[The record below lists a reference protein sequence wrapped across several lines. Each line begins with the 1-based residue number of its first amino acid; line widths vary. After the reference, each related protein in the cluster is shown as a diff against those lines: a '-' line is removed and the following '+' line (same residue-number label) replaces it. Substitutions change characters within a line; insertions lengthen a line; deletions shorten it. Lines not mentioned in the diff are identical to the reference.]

1 MSQILEWFNQN
12 PWAIWIIL
20 IIVILILL
28 WLILRHTT
36 SNSSQ
41 GEGRGNSGNGNS
53 SGSGGGNNS
62 NSNGNAGDSSGAGG
76 AGNNGSDGEDADSS
90 DSESSGESEGG
101 GSGNSGGGGSGS
113 ESGDEEESN
122 SDDESAGSGSGAGNG
137 DSGNTGATAAEML
150 EAIEREQEH
159 EELMRREHERR
170 MWELRREREAERQ
183 ARMMMQMQGSG
194 NGVGS
199 SAGNTEL
206 DWGDA
211 IRTSRKVPDWVYVM
225 NRSIARKASRK
236 RANGDQVK
244 TYQRHNPRSMR
255 FSNVIRPRTL
265 TISKPDKL
273 SVYVGVDT
281 SGSMRSHNGSR
292 LAVEAVDQILR
303 QDKYET
309 HLACIDTRLY
319 PWQSAENL
327 KNIRF
332 TGGGGTY
339 LSTFFKEVLKIDRN
353 PTEETPKP
361 DVAVLITDGEL
372 EDKDWAEMTK
382 QASLYDNKGI
392 SMFVLITDPRV
403 SCPSELRNLAKVF
416 HSTK

>member
-36 SNSSQ
+36 SSSSQ

-76 AGNNGSDGEDADSS
+76 ASNNGSDGEDADSS

-101 GSGNSGGGGSGS
+101 GSGNSSGGGSGS
-113 ESGDEEESN
+113 KNGDEEESN
-122 SDDESAGSGSGAGNG
+122 SDESAGSGSGAGNG

-199 SAGNTEL
+199 SAGNSEL
-206 DWGDA
+206 DWGND
-211 IRTSRKVPDWVYVM
+211 IRTSRKVPGWVYVM

-309 HLACIDTRLY
+309 QLACIDTKLY

-339 LSTFFKEVLKIDRN
+339 LSTFFKEVLNIDRN

-372 EDKDWAEMTK
+372 EDEDWAEMTK

>member
-1 MSQILEWFNQN
+1 
-12 PWAIWIIL
+12 
-20 IIVILILL
+20 
-28 WLILRHTT
+28 
-36 SNSSQ
+36 
-41 GEGRGNSGNGNS
+41 
-53 SGSGGGNNS
+53 
-62 NSNGNAGDSSGAGG
+62 
-76 AGNNGSDGEDADSS
+76 
-90 DSESSGESEGG
+90 
-101 GSGNSGGGGSGS
+101 
-113 ESGDEEESN
+113 
-122 SDDESAGSGSGAGNG
+122 
-137 DSGNTGATAAEML
+137 
-150 EAIEREQEH
+150 
-159 EELMRREHERR
+159 
-170 MWELRREREAERQ
+170 
-183 ARMMMQMQGSG
+183 MMMQMQGSG

-281 SGSMRSHNGSR
+281 SGSMRSHGGSR

-339 LSTFFKEVLKIDRN
+339 LSTFFKEVLNIDRN
-353 PTEETPKP
+353 PSEETPKP

-372 EDKDWAEMTK
+372 ADEDWAEMTK

>member
-1 MSQILEWFNQN
+1 MSQIHEWFNQN
-12 PWAIWIIL
+12 PWTIWIIL

-36 SNSSQ
+36 SSSSQ
-41 GEGRGNSGNGNS
+41 GEGQGNSGNGNS

-76 AGNNGSDGEDADSS
+76 AGNNGSDGEEADSS
-90 DSESSGESEGG
+90 DGESEGG
-101 GSGNSGGGGSGS
+101 GSGDSGGGGFGS
-113 ESGDEEESN
+113 ENGDEEESN

-137 DSGNTGATAAEML
+137 GSGNTGATAAEML

-159 EELMRREHERR
+159 EELMRREHERHIR
-170 MWELRREREAERQ
+170 EPRREREAERQ

-309 HLACIDTRLY
+309 HLACIDTKLY

-372 EDKDWAEMTK
+372 EVEDWAEMTK

-416 HSTK
+416 HTTK

>member
-1 MSQILEWFNQN
+1 MSQIHEWFNQN
-12 PWAIWIIL
+12 PWAIWLIA

-36 SNSSQ
+36 SSSSQ
-41 GEGRGNSGNGNS
+41 EGGQGNSGNGNG
-53 SGSGGGNNS
+53 SGSGSGNNS
-62 NSNGNAGDSSGAGG
+62 SSNGNAGDSSGAGG
-76 AGNNGSDGEDADSS
+76 
-90 DSESSGESEGG
+90 
-101 GSGNSGGGGSGS
+101 GSGNSS
-113 ESGDEEESN
+113 
-122 SDDESAGSGSGAGNG
+122 
-137 DSGNTGATAAEML
+137 
-150 EAIEREQEH
+150 
-159 EELMRREHERR
+159 
-170 MWELRREREAERQ
+170 
-183 ARMMMQMQGSG
+183 
-194 NGVGS
+194 GVGS

-211 IRTSRKVPDWVYVM
+211 IRTSHKVPDWVYVM

-273 SVYVGVDT
+273 SVYMGVDT

-339 LSTFFKEVLKIDRN
+339 LSTFFKEVLNIDRN

-372 EDKDWAEMTK
+372 ADEDWAEMTK

-403 SCPSELRNLAKVF
+403 SCPAELRNLAKVF

>member
-1 MSQILEWFNQN
+1 MSQIHEWFNQN

-28 WLILRHTT
+28 WLILCHTT
-36 SNSSQ
+36 SSSSQ
-41 GEGRGNSGNGNS
+41 GEGQGNSGNGNS

-62 NSNGNAGDSSGAGG
+62 NSNGNTGDSSGAGG
-76 AGNNGSDGEDADSS
+76 AGNNGSGGEDADSS

-170 MWELRREREAERQ
+170 MRELRREREAERQ

-225 NRSIARKASRK
+225 NQSIARKASRK

-281 SGSMRSHNGSR
+281 SGSMRSHGGSR
-292 LAVEAVDQILR
+292 LAVEAVDQILH
-303 QDKYET
+303 QDKYAT

-339 LSTFFKEVLKIDRN
+339 LSTFFKEVLNIDRN

-361 DVAVLITDGEL
+361 DVAVLITDGGL
-372 EDKDWAEMTK
+372 EDEDWAEMTK
-382 QASLYDNKGI
+382 QASLYSNKGI

-403 SCPSELRNLAKVF
+403 SCPSELRKLAKVF

>member
-1 MSQILEWFNQN
+1 MSHIHEWFNQN

-36 SNSSQ
+36 SSSSQ
-41 GEGRGNSGNGNS
+41 GEGQGNSGNGNS
-53 SGSGGGNNS
+53 SGSEGGNNS

-76 AGNNGSDGEDADSS
+76 AGNNGSGGEDADSS

-137 DSGNTGATAAEML
+137 GSGNTGATAAEML

-170 MWELRREREAERQ
+170 MRELRRERE

-281 SGSMRSHNGSR
+281 SGSMRSHGGSR

-372 EDKDWAEMTK
+372 EDEDWAEMTK

>member
-1 MSQILEWFNQN
+1 MSQIHEWFNQN
-12 PWAIWIIL
+12 PWAIWLIA

-36 SNSSQ
+36 SSSSQ
-41 GEGRGNSGNGNS
+41 EGGQGNSGNGNG
-53 SGSGGGNNS
+53 SGSGSGNNS
-62 NSNGNAGDSSGAGG
+62 SSNGNAGDSSGAGG
-76 AGNNGSDGEDADSS
+76 
-90 DSESSGESEGG
+90 
-101 GSGNSGGGGSGS
+101 GSGNSGGGGSG
-113 ESGDEEESN
+113 N
-122 SDDESAGSGSGAGNG
+122 A
-137 DSGNTGATAAEML
+137 GATAAEML

-170 MWELRREREAERQ
+170 MRELRREREAERQ

-211 IRTSRKVPDWVYVM
+211 IRTSHKVPDWVYVM

-339 LSTFFKEVLKIDRN
+339 LSTFFKEVLNIDRN

-372 EDKDWAEMTK
+372 ADEDWAEMTK

-403 SCPSELRNLAKVF
+403 SCPAELRNLAKVF

>member
-1 MSQILEWFNQN
+1 MSQIHEWFNQN
-12 PWAIWIIL
+12 PWAIWLIA

-36 SNSSQ
+36 SSSSQ
-41 GEGRGNSGNGNS
+41 EGGQGNSGNGNGS
-53 SGSGGGNNS
+53 GSGSGGS
-62 NSNGNAGDSSGAGG
+62 GNA
-76 AGNNGSDGEDADSS
+76 
-90 DSESSGESEGG
+90 
-101 GSGNSGGGGSGS
+101 
-113 ESGDEEESN
+113 
-122 SDDESAGSGSGAGNG
+122 
-137 DSGNTGATAAEML
+137 GATAAEML

-170 MWELRREREAERQ
+170 MRELRREREAERQ
-183 ARMMMQMQGSG
+183 ARMMMQMQATGS
-194 NGVGS
+194 GVGS

-211 IRTSRKVPDWVYVM
+211 IRTSHKVPDWVYVM

-339 LSTFFKEVLKIDRN
+339 LSTFFKEVLNIDRN

-372 EDKDWAEMTK
+372 ADEDWAEMTK

-403 SCPSELRNLAKVF
+403 SCPAELRNLAKVF

>member
-12 PWAIWIIL
+12 PWAIWLIL

-28 WLILRHTT
+28 WLILRHTA
-36 SNSSQ
+36 SSSSQ
-41 GEGRGNSGNGNS
+41 GEGQGGSGNGNGN
-53 SGSGGGNNS
+53 GSGGGNNS
-62 NSNGNAGDSSGAGG
+62 NSNGNAGGSSGAGG
-76 AGNNGSDGEDADSS
+76 SGDNGSDGEDADSS

-101 GSGNSGGGGSGS
+101 GSGNSGGGSGS

-122 SDDESAGSGSGAGNG
+122 SDDESAGSGSGAGSG
-137 DSGNTGATAAEML
+137 GSGNTGATAAEML
-150 EAIEREQEH
+150 EAIEREQER

-281 SGSMRSHNGSR
+281 SGSMCSHDGSR

-309 HLACIDTRLY
+309 RLACIDTRLY

-372 EDKDWAEMTK
+372 EDEDWAEMTK

>member
-12 PWAIWIIL
+12 PWAIWLIL

-28 WLILRHTT
+28 WLILRHTA
-36 SNSSQ
+36 SSSSQ
-41 GEGRGNSGNGNS
+41 GEGQGGSGNGNGN
-53 SGSGGGNNS
+53 GSGGGNNS
-62 NSNGNAGDSSGAGG
+62 NSNGNAGGSSGAGG
-76 AGNNGSDGEDADSS
+76 SGDNGSDGEDADSS

-101 GSGNSGGGGSGS
+101 GSGAGSGGSG
-113 ESGDEEESN
+113 N
-122 SDDESAGSGSGAGNG
+122 A
-137 DSGNTGATAAEML
+137 GATAAEML

-170 MWELRREREAERQ
+170 MRELRREREAERQ
-183 ARMMMQMQGSG
+183 ARMMMQMQATGS
-194 NGVGS
+194 GVGS

-211 IRTSRKVPDWVYVM
+211 IRTSHKVPDWVYVM

-281 SGSMRSHNGSR
+281 SGSMRSHGGSR

-339 LSTFFKEVLKIDRN
+339 LSTFFKEVLNIDRN

-372 EDKDWAEMTK
+372 ADEDWAEMTK

-403 SCPSELRNLAKVF
+403 SCPAELRNLAKVF

>member
-1 MSQILEWFNQN
+1 MSHIHEWFNQN

-36 SNSSQ
+36 SSSSQ
-41 GEGRGNSGNGNS
+41 GEGQGNSGNGNS

-76 AGNNGSDGEDADSS
+76 AGNNGSGGEDADSS

-113 ESGDEEESN
+113 ESGGEEESN

-137 DSGNTGATAAEML
+137 GSGNTGATATEML

-170 MWELRREREAERQ
+170 MRELRRERE

-372 EDKDWAEMTK
+372 ADEDWAEMTK

-416 HSTK
+416 HCTK

>member
-1 MSQILEWFNQN
+1 MSQIHEWFNQN

-36 SNSSQ
+36 SSSSQ
-41 GEGRGNSGNGNS
+41 EEGQGNSGNGNG
-53 SGSGGGNNS
+53 SGSGSGNNS
-62 NSNGNAGDSSGAGG
+62 SSNSNAGGSSGAGSEG
-76 AGNNGSDGEDADSS
+76 DNGSGGEGADSS
-90 DSESSGESEGG
+90 DGESSGESEGG

-113 ESGDEEESN
+113 ESGDEEES
-122 SDDESAGSGSGAGNG
+122 SGDENAGSGSGAGNG
-137 DSGNTGATAAEML
+137 GSGNAGATAAEML
-150 EAIEREQEH
+150 EAVEREQEH
-159 EELMRREHERR
+159 EELMRREHEMHMR
-170 MWELRREREAERQ
+170 ELRREREDERQ

-199 SAGNTEL
+199 SAGNSEL

-281 SGSMRSHNGSR
+281 SGSMRSHGGSH

-309 HLACIDTRLY
+309 RLACIDTRLY

-339 LSTFFKEVLKIDRN
+339 LSTFFEEVLKIDRN
-353 PTEETPKP
+353 PTEENPKP

-372 EDKDWAEMTK
+372 DDEDWAAMTK
-382 QASLYDNKGI
+382 QASLYSNKGI
-392 SMFVLITDPRV
+392 SMFVLITNPRV
-403 SCPSELRNLAKVF
+403 SCPSELSKLAKVF

>member
-1 MSQILEWFNQN
+1 MTHIHEWFNQN
-12 PWAIWIIL
+12 PWVIWLIAIII
-20 IIVILILL
+20 ILILL

-36 SNSSQ
+36 SSSSQ
-41 GEGRGNSGNGNS
+41 GEGQGNSGNGNG
-53 SGSGGGNNS
+53 SGSGSGNNS
-62 NSNGNAGDSSGAGG
+62 NSNGNAGDSSATNS
-76 AGNNGSDGEDADSS
+76 AGNNSSGREGANSS
-90 DSESSGESEGG
+90 DSESSGESAGG
-101 GSGNSGGGGSGS
+101 DSDGGGGSVS
-113 ESGDEEESN
+113 ASGDAEESN
-122 SDDESAGSGSGAGNG
+122 SNDESAGSGSGAGNG
-137 DSGNTGATAAEML
+137 GSGNTGATAAEML

-170 MWELRREREAERQ
+170 MRELRREREAERQ
-183 ARMMMQMQGSG
+183 ARMMMQMQASGS
-194 NGVGS
+194 GVGS
-199 SAGNTEL
+199 EAGNSDL
-206 DWGDA
+206 DWGND

-281 SGSMRSHNGSR
+281 SGSMRSHGGSR

-309 HLACIDTRLY
+309 RLACIDTRLY

-339 LSTFFKEVLKIDRN
+339 LSTFFKEVLKIDRD
-353 PTEETPKP
+353 PSEENPKP

-372 EDKDWAEMTK
+372 DDEDWGEMTK
-382 QASLYDNKGI
+382 QASLYSNKGI
-392 SMFVLITDPRV
+392 SMFILITDPRV
-403 SCPSELRNLAKVF
+403 SCPSELSKLAKVF

>member
-1 MSQILEWFNQN
+1 MSHIHEWFNQN

-36 SNSSQ
+36 SSSSQ
-41 GEGRGNSGNGNS
+41 GEGQGNSGNGNS
-53 SGSGGGNNS
+53 SGSEGGNNS

-101 GSGNSGGGGSGS
+101 GSGNSGGRGSGS

-122 SDDESAGSGSGAGNG
+122 SDDESAGSGAGAGNG
-137 DSGNTGATAAEML
+137 GSGNTGATAAEML

-170 MWELRREREAERQ
+170 MRELRRERE

-339 LSTFFKEVLKIDRN
+339 LSTFFKEVLNIDRN

-372 EDKDWAEMTK
+372 EDEDWAEMTK

-416 HSTK
+416 HCTK

>member
-1 MSQILEWFNQN
+1 MSQIHEWFNQN

-36 SNSSQ
+36 SSSSQ
-41 GEGRGNSGNGNS
+41 GEGQGNSGNGNS

-76 AGNNGSDGEDADSS
+76 AGNNGSDGEEADSS
-90 DSESSGESEGG
+90 DGESEGG
-101 GSGNSGGGGSGS
+101 GSGDSGGGGFGS
-113 ESGDEEESN
+113 ENGDEEESN

-137 DSGNTGATAAEML
+137 GSGNTGATAAEML
-150 EAIEREQEH
+150 EAIEREQGH
-159 EELMRREHERR
+159 EELIRREHERR
-170 MWELRREREAERQ
+170 MRELRREREAERQ

-309 HLACIDTRLY
+309 HLACIDTKLY

-372 EDKDWAEMTK
+372 EVEDWAEMTK

-392 SMFVLITDPRV
+392 SMFVLITDPRI
-403 SCPSELRNLAKVF
+403 SYPSELRNLAKVF
-416 HSTK
+416 HTTK

>member
-12 PWAIWIIL
+12 PWAIWLIL

-28 WLILRHTT
+28 WLILRHTA
-36 SNSSQ
+36 SSSSQ
-41 GEGRGNSGNGNS
+41 GEGQGGSGNGNGN
-53 SGSGGGNNS
+53 GSGGGNNS

-170 MWELRREREAERQ
+170 MWKLRRERE

-309 HLACIDTRLY
+309 HLACIDTKLY

-339 LSTFFKEVLKIDRN
+339 LSTFFKEVLNIDRN

-372 EDKDWAEMTK
+372 EDEDWAEMTK

-392 SMFVLITDPRV
+392 SMFILITDPRV

>member
-1 MSQILEWFNQN
+1 MSQIHEWFNQN
-12 PWAIWIIL
+12 PWAIWLIA

-36 SNSSQ
+36 SSSSQ
-41 GEGRGNSGNGNS
+41 EGGQGNSGNGNS
-53 SGSGGGNNS
+53 SDSGGGDNS

-76 AGNNGSDGEDADSS
+76 AGNNGSDGEDTDSS

-137 DSGNTGATAAEML
+137 GSGNTGATAAEML

-170 MWELRREREAERQ
+170 MRELRRERE

-206 DWGDA
+206 DWGND
-211 IRTSRKVPDWVYVM
+211 IRTSHKVPDWVYVM

-281 SGSMRSHNGSR
+281 SGSMRSHGGSR

-372 EDKDWAEMTK
+372 ADEDWTEMTK

-403 SCPSELRNLAKVF
+403 SCPAELRNLAKVF

>member
-12 PWAIWIIL
+12 PWAIWLIL

-28 WLILRHTT
+28 WLILRHTA
-36 SNSSQ
+36 SSSSQ
-41 GEGRGNSGNGNS
+41 GEGQGGSGNGNGN
-53 SGSGGGNNS
+53 GSGGGNNS
-62 NSNGNAGDSSGAGG
+62 NSNGNAGGSSGAGG
-76 AGNNGSDGEDADSS
+76 SGDNGSDGEDADSS

-101 GSGNSGGGGSGS
+101 GSGNSGGGSGS

-122 SDDESAGSGSGAGNG
+122 SDDESAGSGSGAGSG
-137 DSGNTGATAAEML
+137 GSGNTGATAAEML
-150 EAIEREQEH
+150 EAIEREQER

-281 SGSMRSHNGSR
+281 SGSMRSHDGSR

-309 HLACIDTRLY
+309 RLACIDTRLY

-339 LSTFFKEVLKIDRN
+339 LSTFFKEVLDIDRN

-372 EDKDWAEMTK
+372 EDEDWAEMTK

-392 SMFVLITDPRV
+392 SMFVLITNPRV

-416 HSTK
+416 HCTK

>member
-1 MSQILEWFNQN
+1 MSQIHEWFNQN
-12 PWAIWIIL
+12 PWAIWIIA
-20 IIVILILL
+20 IIIILILL

-36 SNSSQ
+36 SNTSQ
-41 GEGRGNSGNGNS
+41 EEGQGNSGNGNG
-53 SGSGGGNNS
+53 SGSGSGNNS
-62 NSNGNAGDSSGAGG
+62 SSNGNAGGSSGAGSEG
-76 AGNNGSDGEDADSS
+76 DNGSGGEGADSGNG
-90 DSESSGESEGG
+90 ESSGESEGG

-113 ESGDEEESN
+113 ESGDEEES
-122 SDDESAGSGSGAGNG
+122 SGDENAGSGSGAGNG
-137 DSGNTGATAAEML
+137 GSGNAGATAAEML

-159 EELMRREHERR
+159 EELMRREHEMR
-170 MWELRREREAERQ
+170 MRELRREREAERQ

-199 SAGNTEL
+199 SAGNSEL

-339 LSTFFKEVLKIDRN
+339 LSTFFKEVLNIDRN

-372 EDKDWAEMTK
+372 ADEDWAEMTK

-403 SCPSELRNLAKVF
+403 SCPAELRNLAKVF
-416 HSTK
+416 HCTK

>member
-36 SNSSQ
+36 SSSSQ

-76 AGNNGSDGEDADSS
+76 ASNNGSDGEDADSS

-101 GSGNSGGGGSGS
+101 GSGNSSGGGSGS
-113 ESGDEEESN
+113 KNGDEEESN
-122 SDDESAGSGSGAGNG
+122 SDESAGSGSGAGNG

-199 SAGNTEL
+199 SAGNSEL

-372 EDKDWAEMTK
+372 EDEDWAEMTK

>member
-1 MSQILEWFNQN
+1 MSQIHEWFNQN
-12 PWAIWIIL
+12 PWAIWIIA
-20 IIVILILL
+20 IIIILILL

-36 SNSSQ
+36 SNTSQ
-41 GEGRGNSGNGNS
+41 EEGQGNSGNGNG
-53 SGSGGGNNS
+53 SGSGSGNNS
-62 NSNGNAGDSSGAGG
+62 SSNGNAGGSSGAGSEG
-76 AGNNGSDGEDADSS
+76 DNGSGGEGADSGNG
-90 DSESSGESEGG
+90 ESSGESEGG

-113 ESGDEEESN
+113 ESGDEEES
-122 SDDESAGSGSGAGNG
+122 SGDENAGSGSGAGNG
-137 DSGNTGATAAEML
+137 GSGNAGATAAEML

-159 EELMRREHERR
+159 EELMRREHEMR
-170 MWELRREREAERQ
+170 MRELRREREAERQ

-199 SAGNTEL
+199 SAGNSEL

-281 SGSMRSHNGSR
+281 SGSMRSHGGSH

-309 HLACIDTRLY
+309 RLACIDTRLY

-339 LSTFFKEVLKIDRN
+339 LSTFFEEVLKIDRN
-353 PTEETPKP
+353 PTEENPKP

-372 EDKDWAEMTK
+372 DDEDWAEMTK
-382 QASLYDNKGI
+382 QASLYSNKGI
-392 SMFVLITDPRV
+392 SMFVLITNPRV
-403 SCPSELRNLAKVF
+403 SCPSELSKLAKVF

>member
-1 MSQILEWFNQN
+1 MSQIHEWFNQN

-36 SNSSQ
+36 SSSSQ
-41 GEGRGNSGNGNS
+41 GEGQGNSGNGNS
-53 SGSGGGNNS
+53 SGSGGGDNS

-101 GSGNSGGGGSGS
+101 GSVNSGGGGSGS

-137 DSGNTGATAAEML
+137 GSGNTGATAAEML

-170 MWELRREREAERQ
+170 MWELRRERE

-281 SGSMRSHNGSR
+281 SGSMRSHGGSR

-339 LSTFFKEVLKIDRN
+339 LSTFFKEVLNIDRN

-372 EDKDWAEMTK
+372 EDEDWAEMTK

>member
-1 MSQILEWFNQN
+1 MSQIHEWFNQN

-36 SNSSQ
+36 SSSSQ
-41 GEGRGNSGNGNS
+41 GEGQGNSGNGNS

-90 DSESSGESEGG
+90 DSESSGESEGS

-122 SDDESAGSGSGAGNG
+122 SDDESAGSG
-137 DSGNTGATAAEML
+137 TGATAAEML

-170 MWELRREREAERQ
+170 MWELRRERDAERQ

-199 SAGNTEL
+199 SAGNSDL
-206 DWGDA
+206 DWGND

-281 SGSMRSHNGSR
+281 SGSMRSHGGST

-309 HLACIDTRLY
+309 RLACIDTRLY

-339 LSTFFKEVLKIDRN
+339 LSTFFEEVLEIDRN
-353 PTEETPKP
+353 PSEENPKP
-361 DVAVLITDGEL
+361 DVAILITDGEL
-372 EDKDWAEMTK
+372 DSEDWAKMTK
-382 QASLYDNKGI
+382 QASLYSNKGI
-392 SMFVLITDPRV
+392 SMFVLITNPRV
-403 SCPSELRNLAKVF
+403 PCPPELSKLAKVF

>member
-1 MSQILEWFNQN
+1 MSQIHEWFNQN
-12 PWAIWIIL
+12 PWAIWIIA
-20 IIVILILL
+20 IIIILILL

-36 SNSSQ
+36 SNTSQ
-41 GEGRGNSGNGNS
+41 EEGQGNSGNGNG
-53 SGSGGGNNS
+53 SGSGSGNNS
-62 NSNGNAGDSSGAGG
+62 SSNGNAGGSSGAGSEG
-76 AGNNGSDGEDADSS
+76 DNGSGGEGADSG
-90 DSESSGESEGG
+90 DGESSGESEGG

-113 ESGDEEESN
+113 ESGDEEES
-122 SDDESAGSGSGAGNG
+122 SDGESAGSGSGAGNG
-137 DSGNTGATAAEML
+137 GSGNAGATAAEML

-159 EELMRREHERR
+159 EELMRREHEMR
-170 MWELRREREAERQ
+170 MRELRREREAERQ

-199 SAGNTEL
+199 SAGNSEL

-281 SGSMRSHNGSR
+281 SGSMRSHGGSH

-309 HLACIDTRLY
+309 RLACIDTRLY

-339 LSTFFKEVLKIDRN
+339 LSTFFEEVLKIDRN
-353 PTEETPKP
+353 PTEENPKP

-372 EDKDWAEMTK
+372 EDEDWAEMTK
-382 QASLYDNKGI
+382 QASLYSNKGI
-392 SMFVLITDPRV
+392 SMFVLITNPRV
-403 SCPSELRNLAKVF
+403 SCPSELRKLAKVF

>member
-1 MSQILEWFNQN
+1 
-12 PWAIWIIL
+12 
-20 IIVILILL
+20 
-28 WLILRHTT
+28 
-36 SNSSQ
+36 
-41 GEGRGNSGNGNS
+41 
-53 SGSGGGNNS
+53 
-62 NSNGNAGDSSGAGG
+62 
-76 AGNNGSDGEDADSS
+76 
-90 DSESSGESEGG
+90 
-101 GSGNSGGGGSGS
+101 
-113 ESGDEEESN
+113 
-122 SDDESAGSGSGAGNG
+122 
-137 DSGNTGATAAEML
+137 
-150 EAIEREQEH
+150 
-159 EELMRREHERR
+159 
-170 MWELRREREAERQ
+170 
-183 ARMMMQMQGSG
+183 MMKQMQGSG

-281 SGSMRSHNGSR
+281 SGSMRSHGGSR

-361 DVAVLITDGEL
+361 DVAVLITDGGL
-372 EDKDWAEMTK
+372 EDEDWAEMTK

>member
-1 MSQILEWFNQN
+1 MSQIHEWFNQN

-36 SNSSQ
+36 SSSSQ
-41 GEGRGNSGNGNS
+41 GEGQGNSGNGNS
-53 SGSGGGNNS
+53 SGSGGGNNG

-76 AGNNGSDGEDADSS
+76 AGNNGS
-90 DSESSGESEGG
+90 
-101 GSGNSGGGGSGS
+101 
-113 ESGDEEESN
+113 ESGDDEESN
-122 SDDESAGSGSGAGNG
+122 SDDESAGSGSGAGKG

-372 EDKDWAEMTK
+372 EDEDWAEMTK

>member
-1 MSQILEWFNQN
+1 MSQIHEWFNQN
-12 PWAIWIIL
+12 PWAIWIIA
-20 IIVILILL
+20 IIIILILL

-36 SNSSQ
+36 SNTSQ
-41 GEGRGNSGNGNS
+41 EEGQGNSGNGNG
-53 SGSGGGNNS
+53 SGSGSGNNS
-62 NSNGNAGDSSGAGG
+62 SSNGNAGGSSGAGSEG
-76 AGNNGSDGEDADSS
+76 DNGSGGEGADSG
-90 DSESSGESEGG
+90 DGESSGESEGG

-113 ESGDEEESN
+113 ESGDEEES
-122 SDDESAGSGSGAGNG
+122 SGDENAGSGSGAGNG
-137 DSGNTGATAAEML
+137 GSGNAGATAAEML

-159 EELMRREHERR
+159 EELMRREHEMR
-170 MWELRREREAERQ
+170 MRELRREREAERQ

-199 SAGNTEL
+199 SAGNSEL

-281 SGSMRSHNGSR
+281 SGSMRSHGGSH

-309 HLACIDTRLY
+309 RLACIDTRLY

-339 LSTFFKEVLKIDRN
+339 LSTFFEEVLKIDRN
-353 PTEETPKP
+353 PTEENPKP

-372 EDKDWAEMTK
+372 DDEDWAEMTK
-382 QASLYDNKGI
+382 QASLYSNKGI
-392 SMFVLITDPRV
+392 SMFVLITNPRV
-403 SCPSELRNLAKVF
+403 SCPSELRKLAKVF

>member
-1 MSQILEWFNQN
+1 MSQIHEWFNQN
-12 PWAIWIIL
+12 PWAIWLIA

-36 SNSSQ
+36 SSSSQ
-41 GEGRGNSGNGNS
+41 EGGQGNSGNGNS
-53 SGSGGGNNS
+53 SGSGNGNNNNS
-62 NSNGNAGDSSGAGG
+62 NGDTGDSSG
-76 AGNNGSDGEDADSS
+76 AGNNGSDGEGADSN

-113 ESGDEEESN
+113 ENGDAEESD
-122 SDDESAGSGSGAGNG
+122 SDDESAG
-137 DSGNTGATAAEML
+137 SGNTGATAAEML

-170 MWELRREREAERQ
+170 MRELRREREAERQ

-211 IRTSRKVPDWVYVM
+211 IRTSHKVPDWVYVM

-339 LSTFFKEVLKIDRN
+339 LSTFFKEVLNIDRN

-372 EDKDWAEMTK
+372 ADEDWAEMAK

-403 SCPSELRNLAKVF
+403 SCPAELRKLAKVF
-416 HSTK
+416 HCTK

>member
-12 PWAIWIIL
+12 PWAIWLIL

-28 WLILRHTT
+28 WLILRHTA
-36 SNSSQ
+36 SSSSQ
-41 GEGRGNSGNGNS
+41 GEGQGGSGNGNGN
-53 SGSGGGNNS
+53 GSGGGNNS
-62 NSNGNAGDSSGAGG
+62 NSNGNAGGSSGAGG
-76 AGNNGSDGEDADSS
+76 SGDNGSDGEDADSS

-101 GSGNSGGGGSGS
+101 GSGNSGGGSGS

-122 SDDESAGSGSGAGNG
+122 SDDESAGSGSGAGSG
-137 DSGNTGATAAEML
+137 GSGNTGATAAEML
-150 EAIEREQEH
+150 EAIEREQER

-372 EDKDWAEMTK
+372 EDEDWAEMTK

>member
-1 MSQILEWFNQN
+1 MSQIHEWFNQN
-12 PWAIWIIL
+12 PWAIWIIA
-20 IIVILILL
+20 IIIILILL

-36 SNSSQ
+36 SSSSQ
-41 GEGRGNSGNGNS
+41 EEGQGNSGNGNG
-53 SGSGGGNNS
+53 SGSGSGNNS
-62 NSNGNAGDSSGAGG
+62 NSNGNAGDSSGAGSEG
-76 AGNNGSDGEDADSS
+76 DNGSGGEGADSG
-90 DSESSGESEGG
+90 DGESSGESEGG

-113 ESGDEEESN
+113 ESGDEEES
-122 SDDESAGSGSGAGNG
+122 SGDESAGSDSGAGNG
-137 DSGNTGATAAEML
+137 GSGNAGATAAEML

-159 EELMRREHERR
+159 EELMRREHEMR
-170 MWELRREREAERQ
+170 MRELRREREAERQ

-199 SAGNTEL
+199 SAGNSEL

-211 IRTSRKVPDWVYVM
+211 IRTSHKVPDWVYVM

-281 SGSMRSHNGSR
+281 SGSMRSHGGSR

-309 HLACIDTRLY
+309 RLACIDTRLY

-339 LSTFFKEVLKIDRN
+339 LSTFFEEVLKIDRN
-353 PTEETPKP
+353 PTEENPKP

-372 EDKDWAEMTK
+372 DDEDWAEMTK
-382 QASLYDNKGI
+382 QASLYSNKGI
-392 SMFVLITDPRV
+392 SMFVLITNPRV
-403 SCPSELRNLAKVF
+403 PCPSELSKLAKVF

>member
-1 MSQILEWFNQN
+1 MSHIHEWFNQN

-36 SNSSQ
+36 SSSSQ
-41 GEGRGNSGNGNS
+41 GEGQGNSGNGNS
-53 SGSGGGNNS
+53 SGSGGGSNS

-113 ESGDEEESN
+113 ESGEKEESN
-122 SDDESAGSGSGAGNG
+122 SDDESAGSG
-137 DSGNTGATAAEML
+137 TGATAAEML

-170 MWELRREREAERQ
+170 MRELRRERDAERQ

-199 SAGNTEL
+199 SAGNSDL
-206 DWGDA
+206 DWGND

-281 SGSMRSHNGSR
+281 SGSMRSHGGST
-292 LAVEAVDQILR
+292 LAIEAVDQILR

-309 HLACIDTRLY
+309 RLACIDTRLY

-339 LSTFFKEVLKIDRN
+339 LSTFFEEVLEIDRN
-353 PTEETPKP
+353 PSEENPKP

-372 EDKDWAEMTK
+372 DSEDWAKMTK
-382 QASLYDNKGI
+382 QASLYSNKGI
-392 SMFVLITDPRV
+392 SMFVLITNPRV
-403 SCPSELRNLAKVF
+403 PCPPELSKLAKVF

>member
-1 MSQILEWFNQN
+1 MSQIHEWFNQN
-12 PWAIWIIL
+12 PWAIWLIA

-36 SNSSQ
+36 SSSSQ
-41 GEGRGNSGNGNS
+41 EGGQGNSGNGNG
-53 SGSGGGNNS
+53 SGSGSGNNS
-62 NSNGNAGDSSGAGG
+62 SSNGNAGDSSGAGG
-76 AGNNGSDGEDADSS
+76 
-90 DSESSGESEGG
+90 
-101 GSGNSGGGGSGS
+101 GSGNSS
-113 ESGDEEESN
+113 
-122 SDDESAGSGSGAGNG
+122 
-137 DSGNTGATAAEML
+137 
-150 EAIEREQEH
+150 
-159 EELMRREHERR
+159 
-170 MWELRREREAERQ
+170 
-183 ARMMMQMQGSG
+183 
-194 NGVGS
+194 GVGS

-211 IRTSRKVPDWVYVM
+211 IRTSHKVPDWVYVM

-339 LSTFFKEVLKIDRN
+339 LSTFFKEVLNIDRN

-372 EDKDWAEMTK
+372 ADEDWAEMTK

-403 SCPSELRNLAKVF
+403 SCPAELRNLAKVF

>member
-1 MSQILEWFNQN
+1 MSHIHEWFNQN

-36 SNSSQ
+36 SSSSQ
-41 GEGRGNSGNGNS
+41 GEGQGNSGNGNS
-53 SGSGGGNNS
+53 SGSEGGNNS
-62 NSNGNAGDSSGAGG
+62 NSNGNAGDSSGA
-76 AGNNGSDGEDADSS
+76 
-90 DSESSGESEGG
+90 GG

-122 SDDESAGSGSGAGNG
+122 SDDESAGSGAGAGNG
-137 DSGNTGATAAEML
+137 GSGNTGATAAEML

-170 MWELRREREAERQ
+170 MRELRRERE

-255 FSNVIRPRTL
+255 FNNVIRPRTL

-281 SGSMRSHNGSR
+281 SGSMRSHGGSR

-372 EDKDWAEMTK
+372 EDEDWAEMTK

>member
-1 MSQILEWFNQN
+1 MSHIHEWFNQN

-36 SNSSQ
+36 SSSSQ
-41 GEGRGNSGNGNS
+41 GEGQGNSGNGNS
-53 SGSGGGNNS
+53 SGSEGGNNS

-90 DSESSGESEGG
+90 DSESEGG
-101 GSGNSGGGGSGS
+101 GSGNSSGGGSGS

-122 SDDESAGSGSGAGNG
+122 SDDESAGSGAGAGNG
-137 DSGNTGATAAEML
+137 GSGNTGATAAEML

-159 EELMRREHERR
+159 EELMRREHERHMR
-170 MWELRREREAERQ
+170 EPRREREAERQ

-309 HLACIDTRLY
+309 HLACIDTKLY

-372 EDKDWAEMTK
+372 EVEDWAEMTK

-416 HSTK
+416 HTTK

>member
-1 MSQILEWFNQN
+1 MSQIHEWFNQN
-12 PWAIWIIL
+12 PWAIWIIA
-20 IIVILILL
+20 IIIILILL

-36 SNSSQ
+36 SNTSQ
-41 GEGRGNSGNGNS
+41 EEGQGNSGNGNG
-53 SGSGGGNNS
+53 SGSGSGNNS
-62 NSNGNAGDSSGAGG
+62 SSNGNAGGSSGAGSEG
-76 AGNNGSDGEDADSS
+76 DNGSGGEGADSG
-90 DSESSGESEGG
+90 DGESSGESEGG

-113 ESGDEEESN
+113 ESGDEEES
-122 SDDESAGSGSGAGNG
+122 SGDENAGSGSGAGNG
-137 DSGNTGATAAEML
+137 GSGNAGATAAEML

-159 EELMRREHERR
+159 EELMRREHEMR
-170 MWELRREREAERQ
+170 MRELRREREAERQ

-199 SAGNTEL
+199 SAGNSEL

-281 SGSMRSHNGSR
+281 SGSMRSHGGSH

-309 HLACIDTRLY
+309 RLACIDTRLY

-339 LSTFFKEVLKIDRN
+339 LSTFFEEVLKIDRN
-353 PTEETPKP
+353 PTEENPKP

-372 EDKDWAEMTK
+372 EDEDWAEMTK
-382 QASLYDNKGI
+382 QASLYSNKGI
-392 SMFVLITDPRV
+392 SMFVLITNPRV
-403 SCPSELRNLAKVF
+403 SCPSELRKLAKVF

>member
-1 MSQILEWFNQN
+1 MSQIHEWFNQN

-20 IIVILILL
+20 IIVTLILL

-36 SNSSQ
+36 SSSSQ
-41 GEGRGNSGNGNS
+41 GGGQGNSGNGNG

-62 NSNGNAGDSSGAGG
+62 NSNGNTGDSSGAGS
-76 AGNNGSDGEDADSS
+76 AGNNGSGGEDADSS
-90 DSESSGESEGG
+90 DNESSGESEGS
-101 GSGNSGGGGSGS
+101 GSGNRGGGGSGA

-122 SDDESAGSGSGAGNG
+122 SDESAGSGSGAGNG

-150 EAIEREQEH
+150 EAIEREQER

-170 MWELRREREAERQ
+170 MWELRRERE

-372 EDKDWAEMTK
+372 ADEDWAEMTK